1 MHYFFALFSKFFC
14 PFFPCLRGFFN
25 IGLLILGKVKKL
37 LSERVTAIM
46 KILIRENLQT
56 KEINIYGA
64 DGKLHTEEFFEKYF
78 SDTGGAYPTLPYERE
93 EFQTDAEWTIIT
105 EADFLLLAE
114 TISVIQKA
122 IDDVNEM
129 LIGGEK
135 VGEFVFQSE
144 CYLI

>member
-1 MHYFFALFSKFFC
+1 MHQL
-14 PFFPCLRGFFN
+14 
-25 IGLLILGKVKKL
+25 
-37 LSERVTAIM
+37 
-46 KILIRENLQT
+46 
-56 KEINIYGA
+56 
-64 DGKLHTEEFFEKYF
+64 EFFEKYF

-122 IDDVNEM
+122 IDDVNEL
-129 LIGGEK
+129 LIGGENAE
-135 VGEFVFQSE
+135 EFVFQSE

>member
-1 MHYFFALFSKFFC
+1 M
-14 PFFPCLRGFFN
+14 
-25 IGLLILGKVKKL
+25 KVF
-37 LSERVTAIM
+37 
-46 KILIRENLQT
+46 IRENLQT
-56 KEINIYGA
+56 KEINIYGT
-64 DGKLHTEEFFEKYF
+64 DGKLHTGDFFDKYF
-78 SDTGGAYPTLPYERE
+78 SDTGGAYPILPYERE

-105 EADFLLLAE
+105 EADFRQLAN

-122 IDDVNEM
+122 IDDVNEL

>member
-1 MHYFFALFSKFFC
+1 
-14 PFFPCLRGFFN
+14 
-25 IGLLILGKVKKL
+25 
-37 LSERVTAIM
+37 M

-56 KEINIYGA
+56 KEINIYGT

-78 SDTGGAYPTLPYERE
+78 SDTGGAYPTFPYERE

-122 IDDVNEM
+122 IDDVNEL
-129 LIGGEK
+129 LIGGENAE
-135 VGEFVFQSE
+135 EFVFQSE
-144 CYLI
+144 CFLI

>member
-1 MHYFFALFSKFFC
+1 
-14 PFFPCLRGFFN
+14 
-25 IGLLILGKVKKL
+25 
-37 LSERVTAIM
+37 M
-46 KILIRENLQT
+46 KILIREKIQT
-56 KEINIYGA
+56 KEINIYGT
-64 DGKLHTEEFFEKYF
+64 DGKLHTKEFFDKYF
-78 SDTGGAYPTLPYERE
+78 SDTDGAYTTFSEERE

-105 EADFLLLAE
+105 EADFLLLSE

>member
-1 MHYFFALFSKFFC
+1 
-14 PFFPCLRGFFN
+14 
-25 IGLLILGKVKKL
+25 
-37 LSERVTAIM
+37 M

-105 EADFLLLAE
+105 EADFRQLAQ

-122 IDDVNEM
+122 IDDVNEL
-129 LIGGEK
+129 LIDGDK
-135 VGEFVFQSE
+135 VEEFIFQSE
-144 CYLI
+144 CFLI

>member
-1 MHYFFALFSKFFC
+1 
-14 PFFPCLRGFFN
+14 
-25 IGLLILGKVKKL
+25 
-37 LSERVTAIM
+37 M

-56 KEINIYGA
+56 KEINIYGT
-64 DGKLHTEEFFEKYF
+64 DGKLHTGEFFDKYF

-93 EFQTDAEWTIIT
+93 EFQTDAVWTIIT

-135 VGEFVFQSE
+135 IGEFVFQSE

>member
-1 MHYFFALFSKFFC
+1 
-14 PFFPCLRGFFN
+14 
-25 IGLLILGKVKKL
+25 
-37 LSERVTAIM
+37 M

-56 KEINIYGA
+56 KEINIYGT
-64 DGKLHTEEFFEKYF
+64 DGKLHTGEFFDKYF

-105 EADFLLLAE
+105 ETYFRQLANI
-114 TISVIQKA
+114 ISVIQKA

-144 CYLI
+144 CFLI

>member
-1 MHYFFALFSKFFC
+1 
-14 PFFPCLRGFFN
+14 
-25 IGLLILGKVKKL
+25 
-37 LSERVTAIM
+37 M

-105 EADFLLLAE
+105 ETDFLLLAE

-122 IDDVNEM
+122 IDDVNEL
-129 LIGGEK
+129 LIDGEK
-135 VGEFVFQSE
+135 FEEFIFQSE
-144 CYLI
+144 CFLI